1 MTKLI
6 TEEQKHEIEKLAE
19 DHSDALIAYGADL
32 YRKGIYKGAII
43 VSIGVLIGAVVT
55 SAVSAVKEVRNKKQN
70 NSES

>member
-6 TEEQKHEIEKLAE
+6 TEEQKHEIEKVAE

-43 VSIGVLIGAVVT
+43 VSVGVLIGAVVA